1 MVALRSLVAEAGR
14 DAVAAAARDEVAAV
28 AVGAAVSATTFEALG
43 VSGVSGALAG
53 WAPGARTS
61 VADEAAPPGVCGLR
75 AAPFACWGIG
85 LCPV

>member
-1 MVALRSLVAEAGR
+1 LAEAANTG
-14 DAVAAAARDEVAAV
+14 VAAGLGVGVAA
-28 AVGAAVSATTFEALG
+28 GVSATTFEALG
-43 VSGVSGALAG
+43 VSGGLAG

-61 VADEAAPPGVCGLR
+61 VADDAAPPGVCGLR